1 VAQNPRIDDL
11 RKRLERD
18 PASRLFAQ
26 LAEELRKEGELDE
39 AIRVSQEGLQKNPAY
54 PSARMTLGRA
64 FLDKGDLAAARVE
77 FEAVLKG
84 APDNILASR
93 YLGDCL
99 EGLGNPQGALERFRS
114 TLLMAPGDRHILAR
128 IAALEERLAGP
139 PPTAEPVPVPLAAA
153 DETFELE
160 RPYESPPT
168 RVVEG
173 STNEGVVG
181 AADKGTPEPAA
192 AFFEQTL
199 PGRPSMLEPNE
210 IPAVS
215 PEVPPRPEAPPLSS
229 ATLGELYFNQGF
241 TDKAMEVYREL
252 LEREPSNERARA
264 RLVEIQALDR
274 HLRDEETRGPEV
286 PKDPRAARRE
296 AIERTIARLEALL
309 GALRKG

>member
-1 VAQNPRIDDL
+1 
-11 RKRLERD
+11 
-18 PASRLFAQ
+18 
-26 LAEELRKEGELDE
+26 
-39 AIRVSQEGLQKNPAY
+39 
-54 PSARMTLGRA
+54 
-64 FLDKGDLAAARVE
+64 
-77 FEAVLKG
+77 
-84 APDNILASR
+84 
-93 YLGDCL
+93 
-99 EGLGNPQGALERFRS
+99 
-114 TLLMAPGDRHILAR
+114 
-128 IAALEERLAGP
+128 
-139 PPTAEPVPVPLAAA
+139 VPLSAA

-181 AADKGTPEPAA
+181 AAEKGAPEPAA

-199 PGRPSMLEPNE
+199 PGRPSLLEPNE
-210 IPAVS
+210 RPAVS
-215 PEVPPRPEAPPLSS
+215 PEVQAPPEVSPRPEAPPLSS
-229 ATLGELYFNQGF
+229 ATLAELYFNQGF

-252 LEREPSNERARA
+252 LEREPNNERARA